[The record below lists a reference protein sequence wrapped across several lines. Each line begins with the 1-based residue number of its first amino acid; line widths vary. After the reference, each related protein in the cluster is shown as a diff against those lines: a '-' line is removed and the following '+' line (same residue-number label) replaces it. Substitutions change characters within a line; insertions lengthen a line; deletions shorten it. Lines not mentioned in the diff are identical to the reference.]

1 MSFVSSKVS
10 SSANKICDNIH
21 EYVKNS
27 NLDFYIQE
35 TPYSSYITIRKKFVS
50 KGVSEYSDSLALGN
64 VKHLEER
71 NRQLEKKLADV
82 KLELVNTEEDNE
94 AT

>member
-1 MSFVSSKVS
+1 MAAYTDANCVVTSIHSLIQSSGLHF
-10 SSANKICDNIH
+10 AIN
-21 EYVKNS
+21 
-27 NLDFYIQE
+27 Q
-35 TPYSSYITIRKKFVS
+35 TPWSSYITIRKKFVS

-82 KLELVNTEEDNE
+82 KLELVNTEEDN
-94 AT
+94 

>member
-1 MSFVSSKVS
+1 MAAYTDANSVVTSIHSLIQSSGLHF
-10 SSANKICDNIH
+10 AIN
-21 EYVKNS
+21 
-27 NLDFYIQE
+27 Q
-35 TPYSSYITIRKKFVS
+35 TPWSSYITIRKKFVS

-82 KLELVNTEEDNE
+82 KLELVNTEEDN
-94 AT
+94 